1 MSGVL
6 LQEKA
11 RAFFEKLY
19 PNTDPENFKGSTG
32 WLRKF
37 NIRHGIK
44 NTTLWGEILSAD
56 LSAVDPFREELQK
69 LIDSEGLSRDQI
81 YNADE
86 TGLWWR
92 LPPYSSLN
100 SGHQEVLPGQRD

>member
-11 RAFFEKLY
+11 HVFFPKLY
-19 PNTDPENFKGSTG
+19 PDCDPEAFKGSTG

-37 NIRHGIK
+37 NLRHGIK
-44 NTTLWGEILSAD
+44 NSTLREEILSAD
-56 LSAVDPFREELQK
+56 LSAVDPFREELQR
-69 LIDSEGLSRDQI
+69 LIESEGLTRDHI

-92 LPPYSSLN
+92 MTPSSSLN
-100 SGHQEVLPGQRD
+100 LHL